1 MKNYIVISGLIFSII
16 AFAHLIRIIN
26 DWMVIINDQS
36 LPMSISYL
44 GFIVTTMLAIWAF
57 TAK

>member
-1 MKNYIVISGLIFSII
+1 MKNYIVISGLIFAIV
-16 AFAHLIRIIN
+16 AFVHLIRIVN
-26 DWMVIINDQS
+26 DWMVVINDQS

-44 GFIVTTMLAIWAF
+44 SFMVTTMLAIWAF

>member
-26 DWMVIINDQS
+26 DWMVVINDQS
-36 LPMSISYL
+36 LTMSISYL
-44 GFIVTTMLAIWAF
+44 GFIVATILAIWAF

>member
-26 DWMVIINDQS
+26 DWMVIINGQS